1 MSLFS
6 AFFAFDKELSAM
18 EIVKSGFAL
27 GNKNWLMIFLLVLV
41 AGLVSQLGVILCL
54 VGVLLTAMFS
64 KIPVYFIYKDA
75 VGISMDA

>member
-1 MSLFS
+1 
-6 AFFAFDKELSAM
+6 
-18 EIVKSGFAL
+18 
-27 GNKNWLMIFLLVLV
+27 
-41 AGLVSQLGVILCL
+41 LVSQLGVILCL